1 MGIYPKGTQRKYLLV
16 FLKILQSGIIMRIRL
31 INQHFPRYD
40 LDFEC
45 ISPANMSESGENQYR
60 SDRETMQFDLRKVRE
75 SDVMLVNL
83 RDIRQSIGAC
93 DEIFYAYMLG
103 KPIIGFIQEEL
114 MGDGLVGYV
123 HEWKYEQIDRIETGK
138 DALEKACDYIKN
150 NYRQLR
156 NKISALILKARKSS
170 TDGF

>member
-1 MGIYPKGTQRKYLLV
+1 MKSIYLIGAMQPCGKKSKEIKAWRNKVKKY
-16 FLKILQSGIIMRIRL
+16 FS
-31 INQHFPRYD
+31 RYD

-60 SDRETMQFDLRKVRE
+60 SDRETMRFDLRKVRE

-103 KPIIGFIQEEL
+103 KPIIGFIQEEFV
-114 MGDGLVGYV
+114 GDGLIGYV

-150 NYRQLR
+150 NYFER
-156 NKISALILKARKSS
+156 
-170 TDGF
+170 GV

>member
-1 MGIYPKGTQRKYLLV
+1 MKSIYLIGAMQSCGKKSKEIKAWRNKVKKY
-16 FLKILQSGIIMRIRL
+16 FSKYY
-31 INQHFPRYD
+31 P
-40 LDFEC
+40 DFEC
-45 ISPANMSESGENQYR
+45 VSPADTSESGENRHR
-60 SDRETMQFDLRKVRE
+60 SDRETMRFDLRKVRE

-114 MGDGLVGYV
+114 VGDGLVGYV

-150 NYRQLR
+150 NYIERR
-156 NKISALILKARKSS
+156 V
-170 TDGF
+170 

>member
-1 MGIYPKGTQRKYLLV
+1 MKSIYLIGAIQSCGKKSKEIKAWRNKVKKY
-16 FLKILQSGIIMRIRL
+16 FS
-31 INQHFPRYD
+31 RYYP
-40 LDFEC
+40 DFEC
-45 ISPANMSESGENQYR
+45 VSPANTGESGEGHSR
-60 SDRETMQFDLRKVRE
+60 SDRETMRFDLRKVRE

-103 KPIIGFIQEEL
+103 KPIIGFIQEEFV
-114 MGDGLVGYV
+114 GDGLIGYV

-150 NYRQLR
+150 NYIERR
-156 NKISALILKARKSS
+156 V
-170 TDGF
+170 